1 MLEIK
6 NSRVYSLAESII
18 ASGYPMLETEVS
30 EEEFLL
36 HTTILDVALR
46 FVDSMSYE
54 EIAERIMCF
63 LDVEI
68 AVKQLK
74 IDDLSKYLEKSFK
87 RIFKLGNVAS
97 GTGHDNFAKGILVQ
111 FDVKYPAYWSP
122 QFQRY
127 HFADIVSS
135 MSKMHRLV
143 KMDTKTCFN
152 KYVDKS
158 VIGNLNYWID
168 VYNNLGNDETYCYLE
183 KEMPG
188 TVRVLELGEYKKV
201 ILDTMLENGWVIKK
215 QLSKYEVYM
224 KVISN
229 CPMGFEMTMRVTT
242 SYLQLKTIYQQRKFH
257 KLKEDWT
264 AFCDWCESLPLFKE
278 ICLTKK
284 A

>member
-6 NSRVYSLAESII
+6 NSRVYSIAESII
-18 ASGYPMLETEVS
+18 ASGYPMLETEVG
-30 EEEFLL
+30 EEEFVLQSV
-36 HTTILDVALR
+36 ILDSALALINTNN
-46 FVDSMSYE
+46 YE
-54 EIAERIMCF
+54 EISNEIIKDE
-63 LDVEI
+63 DVKSAIKELGI
-68 AVKQLK
+68 QNLPAF
-74 IDDLSKYLEKSFK
+74 LEKSFK

-143 KMDTKTCFN
+143 KMDTKKCFN
-152 KYVDKS
+152 KYVDKA
-158 VIGNLNYWID
+158 VIDNLNYWIEI
-168 VYNNLGNDETYCYLE
+168 YNDMKNDDKYYYLE

-188 TVRVLELGEYKKV
+188 TVRVLELGEYKQT
-201 ILDTMLENGWVIKK
+201 ILNTLLQNDWKIVKTLN
-215 QLSKYEVYM
+215 KYEVYM
-224 KVISN
+224 KIISN

-242 SYLQLKTIYQQRKFH
+242 SYLQLKTIYLQRKYH

-264 AFCDWCESLPLFKE
+264 AFCDYCENLPLFKE

>member
-6 NSRVYSLAESII
+6 NSRVYAIAESII
-18 ASGYPMLETEVS
+18 ASGYPMLQ
-30 EEEFLL
+30 EELDEHEFESQTIILNSVLSLINEYTYKEIADKINSDEFLK
-36 HTTILDVALR
+36 HI
-46 FVDSMSYE
+46 
-54 EIAERIMCF
+54 
-63 LDVEI
+63 
-68 AVKQLK
+68 VKKLK
-74 IDDLSKYLEKSFK
+74 IDNLENFISKSIK
-87 RIFKLGNVAS
+87 RICNLGNVAT

-111 FDVKYPAYWSP
+111 FDVKYPGYWTP

-143 KMDTKTCFN
+143 KMDTNKCFN

-158 VIGNLNYWID
+158 VVDNLNYWIK
-168 VYNNLGNDETYCYLE
+168 VYNKMEKDDSYCYLE
-183 KEMPG
+183 KEIPG
-188 TVRVLELGEYKKV
+188 SSRVGEIGESNP
-201 ILDTMLENGWVIKK
+201 ILIESFINKGWTIKNK
-215 QLSKYEVYM
+215 LNKYEVYM

-242 SYLQLKTIYQQRKFH
+242 SYLQLKTIYLQRKHH

-264 AFCDWCESLPLFKE
+264 AFCTWCESLPLFKE